1 MSGLDWIV
9 LVSCTTLIILYGI
22 WKTRRKRDMDG
33 YLLGGRTTRWWTVG
47 LSVMATQAS
56 AITFLSTPGQAYDD
70 GLSFVQ
76 FYFGLPVAMIIISIL
91 FIPHFLKMK
100 VYTVYEYLEGRFD
113 LKTRLLAAILFL
125 IQRGLGTGIT
135 IFAPAIIFSSI
146 LGWNLNLTIIVI
158 GLIVTFYTTIGGT
171 KAVSASHELQMAVMM
186 GGIIAA
192 FFITLH
198 ALPEGI
204 GFTQALHIA
213 GASGKLNTVDFHLN
227 WQSRYTFW
235 SGITGGTFLALAYFG
250 TDQSQA
256 QRYIS
261 GQSLRESRLGL
272 MFNAFFKIPM
282 QFFILLAG
290 VMVFVFY
297 QLNPSPLFFNTTA
310 EEKILASSA
319 GSEYRDLQDQW
330 LTEFQHRQTLYSPVI
345 EGLHAKPD
353 HDALMASTA
362 KEKSLRGEARQLI
375 EKNLPEVE
383 SNDRDYVF
391 LRFIL
396 DYLPHGFIGL
406 LITTVIAAS
415 MSATASGLNA
425 LGSSTTV
432 DLYKRLFRKEADEA
446 HYVKASKIF
455 TVLWGIIAIGFASMG
470 SLFENLIQFV
480 NIVGSLFYGTI
491 LGIFL
496 SAFLLPRMQSLAV
509 FIAALLAEATV
520 IILYLTT
527 DIGFLWYNV
536 IGCILVMGP
545 GMLLSLLIRQRNLHA

>member
-1 MSGLDWIV
+1 
-9 LVSCTTLIILYGI
+9 
-22 WKTRRKRDMDG
+22 
-33 YLLGGRTTRWWTVG
+33 
-47 LSVMATQAS
+47 
-56 AITFLSTPGQAYDD
+56 
-70 GLSFVQ
+70 
-76 FYFGLPVAMIIISIL
+76 
-91 FIPHFLKMK
+91 MK

-113 LKTRLLAAILFL
+113 LKTRLLAAVLFL

-330 LTEFQHRQTLYSPVI
+330 LTEFQHRQTLYIPVI
-345 EGLHAKPD
+345 EGLCAKPD

-432 DLYKRLFRKEADEA
+432 DLYKRLFRKQADEA